1 MDISKLFYH
10 TTLKSLKNTL
20 HKFDKQE
27 LMNDISLARD
37 FYDEALETLDFPY
50 DYRIKSMESCRI
62 KYDRYYP
69 NFSVERTFNDIFGAR
84 IIIDSYQMAYY
95 IADEKHT
102 RESNMIS
109 GKNTDDGYRGLHLYY
124 QPDHFTYPIEFQ
136 FNTPYDRCLN
146 DWLHS
151 YLYKKG
157 YAPAIGASLRQ
168 KYEEGIISTEE
179 DFRRELYVLLG
190 GK

>member
-1 MDISKLFYH
+1 
-10 TTLKSLKNTL
+10 
-20 HKFDKQE
+20 
-27 LMNDISLARD
+27 
-37 FYDEALETLDFPY
+37 
-50 DYRIKSMESCRI
+50 
-62 KYDRYYP
+62 
-69 NFSVERTFNDIFGAR
+69 
-84 IIIDSYQMAYY
+84 
-95 IADEKHT
+95 
-102 RESNMIS
+102 MIS
-109 GKNTDDGYRGLHLYY
+109 GKKTDDGYRGLHLYY

-136 FNTPYDRCLN
+136 FNPPYDRCLN

>member
-1 MDISKLFYH
+1 MDISKLFYR

-62 KYDRYYP
+62 KYNRYYP
-69 NFSVERTFNDIFGAR
+69 NYSVERTFNDLFGAR
-84 IIIDSYQMAYY
+84 IIIERYQMAYS
-95 IADEKHT
+95 IADEKPT

-109 GKNTDDGYRGLHLYY
+109 GKKTDDGYRGLHLYY